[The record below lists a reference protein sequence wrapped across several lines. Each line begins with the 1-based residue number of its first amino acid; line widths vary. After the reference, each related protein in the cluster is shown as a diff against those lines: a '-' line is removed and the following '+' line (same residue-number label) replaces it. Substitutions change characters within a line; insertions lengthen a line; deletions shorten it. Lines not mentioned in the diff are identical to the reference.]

1 MAVFISVSTSAFG
14 AGADGLARRQEATH
28 VRRPT
33 RGIQI
38 KQDTYATIRVV
49 SASGEDLFMINSSSD
64 AEFEGTSTGKSDRY
78 SNFLLQQ
85 VQEQRVEKQQII
97 ETFGDD
103 YVFFF
108 GERPRMVSFSG
119 VLLNTKDFNWKYEW
133 WENYE
138 KLFRGTRLVEE
149 NARLYIYY
157 DDVVLS
163 GYLLQSQTSD
173 DANNPCAVQFGFQ
186 LFVTDAVNLGS
197 VGSVYFQ
204 EYATAEAQGAAP
216 SRALPSG
223 VASPTDA
230 KAKALAAAKEAQ
242 AAGTGGL
249 NSFLRSAGAF
259 INNADF
265 AVQSALEDVRN
276 TLYGR
281 RLVWPADL
289 SSAVRLPPLENLANI
304 PAAPVNR
311 PIREMSDEYVS
322 RKPSDVSY
330 DQDELVR
337 VKKELAL
344 RSPEELE
351 KRARADLAKLGI
363 DSSNRLASMLLLG
376 RAVFAGV
383 KTFASFGV
391 TTAEATPQALVTRGI
406 DTPFG

>member
-1 MAVFISVSTSAFG
+1 MAVFISISTSAFG
-14 AGADGLARRQEATH
+14 AGAEGLARRQDARH

-49 SASGEDLFMINSSSD
+49 SAAGEDLFMIDSGGDS
-64 AEFEGTSTGKSDRY
+64 EIEGTSVGKSNRY

-119 VLLNTKDFNWKYEW
+119 TLLNTKDFNWKYEW
-133 WENYE
+133 WENYD

-163 GYLLQSQTSD
+163 GYLMQSQTQD
-173 DANNPCAVQFGFQ
+173 DANNPYAVQFGFQ
-186 LFVTDAVNLGS
+186 LFVTDSVNLGS

-204 EYATAEAQGAAP
+204 EYASLDATGAAP

-230 KAKALAAAKEAQ
+230 KSKALAAAKEAKT
-242 AAGTGGL
+242 AGTGGL
-249 NSFLRSAGAF
+249 NGFLRAAGAF
-259 INNADF
+259 VNNADF
-265 AVQSALEDVRN
+265 AVQKALEDVRN

-281 RLVWPADL
+281 KLVWPADL
-289 SSAVRLPPLENLANI
+289 SSAVRLPPMENLANI

-311 PIREMSDEYVS
+311 PIREMSDEYVV
-322 RKPSDVSY
+322 RAPAAVAY
-330 DQDELVR
+330 DEAELTR
-337 VKKELAL
+337 AKKELAL

-351 KRARADLAKLGI
+351 KKARADLAKLGI
-363 DSSNRLASMLLLG
+363 STEKRPASMLLLG
-376 RAVFAGV
+376 RAAFAGV
-383 KTFASFGV
+383 QTFASFGV
-391 TTAEATPQALVTRGI
+391 TTAELTAEALVTR
-406 DTPFG
+406 DLPFGQ